1 MISVVI
7 PCGSGVEMLVEQL
20 EALERS
26 TSSEQ
31 WEVIVVDNGF
41 SSAGSVGDRL
51 ERFHTT
57 LPGFSVVPALDKK
70 GAGYARNVG
79 VAHAN
84 GDKLAFVDA
93 DDLVD
98 PGWVAAMGA
107 ALDEHSVVASRW
119 DIELLNDPE
128 VRST

>member
-41 SSAGSVGDRL
+41 SSRESVGDRL
-51 ERFHTT
+51 ERFHAT
-57 LPGFSVVPALDKK
+57 LPGFRVVPAPDKK

-93 DDLVD
+93 DDVVD

-107 ALDEHSVVASRW
+107 GLEIGRAS
-119 DIELLNDPE
+119 
-128 VRST
+128 